1 MSDFAE
7 RLRETIEYTGLLQKE
22 VAAKAGIKKRALDMY
37 LGSQKSMPPADIA
50 VQLASVL
57 GVTVEYLVTGK
68 MTMQSADVAQYL
80 KFRDII
86 EDLPYIPG
94 EILNPVKRM
103 LKAIAERER
112 GKEKYRGKN

>member
-1 MSDFAE
+1 MSDFSE

-50 VQLASVL
+50 VQIASAL

-68 MTMQSADVAQYL
+68 MTIQSADITQFL
-80 KFRDII
+80 KFRDVL

-94 EILNPVKRM
+94 DILEPVKGI

-112 GKEKYRGKN
+112 RKEKEPKES